1 MNSILLNQILSEP
14 FAMSQKDLQVFLN
27 ALEKLDIQAL
37 STKIGSPLDSE
48 RKTEVRDGVA
58 IIHIRGTILRYSDWI
73 TDALGLST
81 TESISLEFNKAMT
94 DKHVKGIIFNIDS
107 GGGIASAIS
116 ELSSMIFNSRGMK
129 DIKTYI
135 GGSGASAAYW
145 IGSSAKEVIVS
156 DTGVAGSIG
165 AMLTYDDYSKM
176 KEDMG
181 IKKMEFISSVS
192 PNKNADSELQLMVD
206 KLGQIFVENVARNRM
221 TTSEN
226 VEANFGKGGLFVGK
240 DAVTAGLAD
249 KVGTFEEVLQSFQ
262 GSSTSLGGG
271 LSAKQSGLSIKQKQ
285 IDLLNL

>member
-1 MNSILLNQILSEP
+1 MSNILLNQIFNEP
-14 FAMSQKDLQVFLN
+14 FAMSQKDLSVFLN
-27 ALEKLDIQAL
+27 SLEKLDIQAL
-37 STKIGSPLDSE
+37 SIKAGSPLDSE

-58 IIHIRGTILRYSDWI
+58 IIHIRGTILRYTDWI

-81 TESISLEFNKAMT
+81 TESISLEFDKAMT
-94 DKHVKGIIFNIDS
+94 DKHIKGIIFDIDS

-116 ELSSMIFNSRGMK
+116 ELSSMIFNARGMK

-145 IGSSAKEVIVS
+145 IGSSAKEIVIS
-156 DTGVAGSIG
+156 DTGIAGSIG

-176 KEDMG
+176 KEGMG
-181 IKKMEFISSVS
+181 IEEKKFVSNIS
-192 PNKNADSELQLMVD
+192 PNKNAEAELQLMVD
-206 KLGQIFVENVARNRM
+206 RLGEIFVSNVARNRM
-221 TTSEN
+221 TTAEN

-262 GSSTSLGGG
+262 GSSNSLGGG
-271 LSAKQSGLSIKQKQ
+271 LSAKQSGLSVKQKQ